1 MQQLNLSQI
10 TAEYFSPYT
19 GQMFSVQRKGIIV
32 AQLQLEQVFV
42 SSISNNN
49 FRQQFSLYLKSSGLT
64 AFPDGLFTL
73 SHPECGDIPQL
84 YINRVLPD
92 QAGDQTPYYQISFN

>member
-1 MQQLNLSQI
+1 LNLSQI
-10 TAEYFSPYT
+10 TAEYFNPFI
-19 GQMFSVQRKGIIV
+19 GQIFNVQRKGIKV
-32 AQLQLEQVFV
+32 AELKLEQVYISPV
-42 SSISNNN
+42 SNKN

-73 SHPECGDIPQL
+73 SHPECGDLHQI
-84 YINRVLPD
+84 YINRMLPD